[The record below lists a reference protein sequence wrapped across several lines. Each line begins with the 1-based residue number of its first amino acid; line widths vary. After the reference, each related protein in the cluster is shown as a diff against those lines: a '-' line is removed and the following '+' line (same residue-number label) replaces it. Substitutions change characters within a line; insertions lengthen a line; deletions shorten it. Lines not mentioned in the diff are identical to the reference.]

1 MERETIKI
9 EEFKESFVKIKH
21 KTGLT
26 ILLKQMKDFSTAIA
40 VFLTRFGSVDRCFK
54 KVGEKEKTTVPDGVA
69 HYLEHKLFENEDGSV
84 TFELFSKEKALA
96 NAETSFNST
105 SYYFSS
111 PSKNFLDALK
121 ILLNF
126 VQNPYFTDENVEKE
140 RGIISQEIK
149 MEKDTPEEV
158 VFYKCLEGMYK
169 NSAVKIYIGGSVS
182 SIKKI
187 NKEILYECYNNF
199 YNLSNMCLILVGNFN
214 EEEALS
220 LVDAQLKN
228 AETVE
233 IERFYEEEPEEV
245 EKKYCEVFMPVK
257 MPLFSIGFKLTPKKG
272 EQRLKTVIG
281 LRILCELLL
290 GEGSFLYNEF
300 YENGLVFGAEV
311 GFNILDGENFLTL
324 ILNGESENPKE
335 VMNKIFEE
343 IVKMKV
349 KGINEKEFLLVKK
362 LVYKEYLEEFST
374 PEKVAY
380 FLEELFIKKDLQSKN
395 LSFIKEY
402 YLKDLENCLNEINL
416 NKTNLT
422 VVLPLKQPS

>member
-54 KVGEKEKTTVPDGVA
+54 KVGENEKITVPDGVA
-69 HYLEHKLFENEDGSV
+69 HYLEHKLFENEDGSI

-111 PSKNFLDALK
+111 PAKNFLEALK
-121 ILLNF
+121 VLLNF

-149 MEKDTPEEV
+149 MGKDTPEEV
-158 VFYKCLEGMYK
+158 VFYKCLEGMFK
-169 NSAVKIYIGGSVS
+169 NSAVKIDIGGSVN

-199 YNLSNMCLILVGNFN
+199 YNLNNMCLILVGNFN
-214 EEEALS
+214 EEEALK

-228 AETVE
+228 EEAVE

-245 EKKYCEVFMPVK
+245 EKKYCEVFMSVK
-257 MPLFSIGFKLTPKKG
+257 TPLFSIGFKLTPKKG

-300 YENGLVFGAEV
+300 YEKGLVPGAEV
-311 GFNILDGENFLTL
+311 GFNILDGEDFLTL

-349 KGINEKEFLLVKK
+349 KGINEKEFIFVKK
-362 LVYKEYLEEFST
+362 FVYKEYLEEFIT

-380 FLEELFIKKDLQSKN
+380 
-395 LSFIKEY
+395 
-402 YLKDLENCLNEINL
+402 YL
-416 NKTNLT
+416 
-422 VVLPLKQPS
+422 

>member
-54 KVGEKEKTTVPDGVA
+54 KAGEKEKTTVPDGVA

-149 MEKDTPEEV
+149 MGKDTPEEV
-158 VFYKCLEGMYK
+158 VFYKCLEGMFK
-169 NSAVKIYIGGSVS
+169 NSAVKIDIGGSVS

-199 YNLSNMCLILVGNFN
+199 YNLNNMCLILVGNFN
-214 EEEALS
+214 EEEALN
-220 LVDAQLKN
+220 LVDSKLKN
-228 AETVE
+228 EEAVE
-233 IERFYEEEPEEV
+233 VERFYEEEPEEV
-245 EKKYCEVFMPVK
+245 EKKYCEIFMPVK
-257 MPLFSIGFKLTPKKG
+257 TPLFSIGFKLTPKKG

-300 YENGLVFGAEV
+300 YEKGLVPGAEV

-335 VMNKIFEE
+335 VMSKIFKE
-343 IVKMKV
+343 IEKMKN
-349 KGINEKEFLLVKK
+349 KEINEKEFLLVKK
-362 LVYKEYLEEFST
+362 MVYKEYLEEFST
-374 PEKVAY
+374 PEKVAD

-395 LSFIKEY
+395 LKFIKEY

-422 VVLPLKQPS
+422 VVLPLKQSS

>member
-21 KTGLT
+21 KTGIT

-54 KVGEKEKTTVPDGVA
+54 KVGENEKITVPDGVA
-69 HYLEHKLFENEDGSV
+69 HYLEHKLFENEDGSI

-111 PSKNFLDALK
+111 PSKNFLEALK
-121 ILLNF
+121 VLLNF

-149 MEKDTPEEV
+149 MGKDTPEEV
-158 VFYKCLEGMYK
+158 VFYKCLEGMFK
-169 NSAVKIYIGGSVS
+169 NSAVKIDIGGSVS

-199 YNLSNMCLILVGNFN
+199 YNLNNMCLILVGNFN
-214 EEEALS
+214 EEEVLK
-220 LVDAQLKN
+220 LVDAQLKR
-228 AETVE
+228 AEAVE

-245 EKKYCEVFMPVK
+245 EKKYCEIFMSVK
-257 MPLFSIGFKLTPKKG
+257 TPLFSIGFKLTPKKG

-300 YENGLVFGAEV
+300 YEKGLVPGAEV
-311 GFNILDGENFLTL
+311 GFNILDGEDFLTL

-335 VMNKIFEE
+335 VMSKIFEE

-380 FLEELFIKKDLQSKN
+380 FLEELFIRKDLQSKN
-395 LSFIKEY
+395 LNFIKEY

-422 VVLPLKQPS
+422 VVLPLKHSS